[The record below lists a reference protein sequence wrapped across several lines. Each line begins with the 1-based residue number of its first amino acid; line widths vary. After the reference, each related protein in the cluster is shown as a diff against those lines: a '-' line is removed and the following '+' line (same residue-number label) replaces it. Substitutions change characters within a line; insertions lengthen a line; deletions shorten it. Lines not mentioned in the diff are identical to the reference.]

1 MESPP
6 TTQSERDLQDLERR
20 LRELDAR
27 LAYAWDP
34 RTDAQREKLGRAFD
48 TLWEARQ
55 IAEQVLTLPTCV
67 CGKRSH
73 PEPESARRHLH
84 ALVVMRPH
92 NRVTRGLFPSTQ
104 MKRPLS
110 VYRCWYATS
119 EVYHV
124 GHLVVQR

>member
-1 MESPP
+1 MESQPA
-6 TTQSERDLQDLERR
+6 TQSERDLQDLERR

-73 PEPESARRHLH
+73 PGPESAKRHLH

-92 NRVTRGLFPSTQ
+92 KRVSRGLFTSAQ

-110 VYRCWYATS
+110 VYRCWYATA

>member
-1 MESPP
+1 MAERPIYLTGP
-6 TTQSERDLQDLERR
+6 EVRAVVAGVKTQARR
-20 LRELDAR
+20 PLRE
-27 LAYAWDP
+27 
-34 RTDAQREKLGRAFD
+34 
-48 TLWEARQ
+48 
-55 IAEQVLTLPTCV
+55 
-67 CGKRSH
+67 
-73 PEPESARRHLH
+73 